1 MHNAGS
7 LCFPGFLLRTESVP
21 FSHSCSARHDCLL
34 RNRESVV
41 SVILSGLRLVDWRQ
55 EIHKESTQSLWQT
68 KQDVMRHMHAPVFIS
83 SYFSSEQ
90 RNIQKNVNVERY
102 LGTRSR
108 VDIPHNWLEAAAFSV
123 TPSQTAE
130 QGRLCPAPLSA
141 GKRDPSLRQTNLSC
155 PSQPFGDT
163 TSQFSSSC
171 FLQQNNLCSRLQQ
184 QSSKG
189 VAHRIPH
196 LALSV
201 LPAVNLPRKHSR
213 LEAYSLEG
221 RRSEGIDIP
230 QHHHQKSRA
239 VGSCC
244 IHTARHRCLESRNNS
259 DSSVEKQQHQPP
271 AASCMDP
278 VNPSL
283 VNARLPSHAVDS
295 PLRHEL
301 VACPSSR
308 SSSESVNAHHS
319 SALALG
325 DLNPSGLESLRSL
338 LQSSQISAGLY
349 SSVQR
354 LKPETTLMG
363 MWGSLPQEPKSSPVS
378 SSLYFA
384 PDDSPPS
391 ILSTG
396 EQLAGVKTSA
406 TRARL
411 KWGVPFAKD
420 WNLGAV
426 TKDFSRAEPLS
437 VSHRYRYID
446 LNTWRTKISGDI
458 QPETLSSGVDSGRLV
473 DTEAD
478 SSCSCSPY
486 FRCQSQ
492 AKPTLE
498 TGSLYVH
505 RRSHSPEKFIK
516 GEEISG
522 GASPCAVS
530 WKRDL
535 PASQY
540 PEALQ
545 VSLETDL
552 RRAQVNLGVAMYGT
566 PREVCMRVAS
576 PPGDKVF
583 RPVQQLSIK
592 SLEVNNSEPR
602 VKSSKESEKVCDSR
616 SQAARRVSLEEGLDE
631 SSDIDCMNVSRE
643 GRRNKHSYQSSWRNW
658 EADANFDQSEEPSVE
673 RSAKEPRC
681 CEERSQTQETV
692 SREVLGN
699 SFWSLKVN
707 EQSFQHLRDR
717 QMLTRCFQAWRR
729 HILWK
734 RAAARQLYRQQLL
747 RKGLGALQRAVH
759 QRRMQ
764 LEVAQQRHASA
775 LLAVSFRR
783 WKEAAAKWSKKQALQ
798 PEPYPHTQS
807 SSVGFLRVGRLAT
820 MTTSAQHQFT
830 VGYSK
835 EAEQARRVERGLWT
849 QLHRRE
855 REEEFCWRAQAIR
868 DMRQLAAF
876 RLWRLQKELLSK
888 EEARLLEA
896 RALLE
901 KKQLQKVFWLWRSR
915 CLEMEQILALTT
927 RIQRTL
933 VSRCFSAWKE
943 TVEQKALY
951 RRNLAC
957 LRIVSLRKYFQR
969 WVQML
974 QVRED
979 DKQAMMN
986 YFLLRWR
993 QHYGPVISSV
1003 AEKTATKRHE
1013 DQPLWTL
1020 ERRFPEKT
1028 GYSLDDFCQK
1038 VKLQRVY
1045 LLWKAR
1051 LCEHHRADF
1060 FSQTLEQCR
1069 LRKALKLWNQKC
1081 LTLKTIEQSPKHS
1094 HRTVCEEPLAML
1106 FSEDLSTSSGFDS
1119 SAPATL
1125 ASQSS
1130 LEKEYSFSG
1139 SSQQSCSPILTAEDV
1154 AHIPYYSSFLQQG
1167 QHAAL
1172 PAELGGELCLQASV
1186 PPQSTGSGRNWFVGG
1201 QFQSLALQ
1209 IPDNNVLPLT
1219 SYSTWEENCCFDK
1232 EVKSCWH
1239 QAEKCCLQRYFIVW
1253 SARTQQLVK
1262 AQQCCRLVQ
1271 LSRAFLSWHHWV
1283 VENKNRKAAAAALK
1297 HQVHCCQIAFS
1308 LWKKR
1313 LAQKVEAD
1321 RRFRHHIHQMT
1332 AEALWHWH
1340 SYWQRKRA
1348 ERALQQRW
1356 AQHSCQEKKR
1366 LILQTWY
1373 YQTRKQKDAA
1383 LFWDRLLLRRCL
1395 VTWAQVT
1402 ACRLRQHEALS
1413 CFKRVREH
1421 HLLVVSFT
1429 EWRVKFL
1436 RAKEQVLGER
1446 NHRWQEPSPGKACHR
1461 WRLASRGQQA
1471 LRLGSVATV
1480 KQACNYWTK
1489 AAAFSQCLRQCS
1501 TLIGARKS
1509 RKMSLSWSLKG
1520 RRGREKGS
1528 APAVPLGLFPSAIHC
1543 WLVIYRN
1550 QNRSERLMLPYLVER
1565 PGVVGP
1571 CPAHAM
1577 VQDNKAEVDLEEQ
1590 DEKWLGRKYLRWWHH
1605 MVILR
1610 QCQRDRRLRCL
1621 ARGWHQWKE
1630 ASSVVILAQVLVSV
1644 TRVAVMGLTGQA
1656 CSACS
1661 LTDILGDKRW
1671 GFNKYQ
1677 SAPEIL
1683 VCCCGYF
1690 FHPSL

>member
-1 MHNAGS
+1 MGDKAAGLPLRS
-7 LCFPGFLLRTESVP
+7 EARAQRGVCPDPGGLARPGGMSGGG
-21 FSHSCSARHDCLL
+21 SH
-34 RNRESVV
+34 
-41 SVILSGLRLVDWRQ
+41 
-55 EIHKESTQSLWQT
+55 K
-68 KQDVMRHMHAPVFIS
+68 
-83 SYFSSEQ
+83 Q
-90 RNIQKNVNVERY
+90 RNIQKNVDFERY
-102 LGTRSR
+102 LSTRSQ
-108 VDIPHNWLEAAAFSV
+108 VDISHNCLEATAFSV

-130 QGRLCPAPLSA
+130 QGQLCPAPLSG
-141 GKRDPSLRQTNLSC
+141 GKRDPGQRQTNLSC
-155 PSQPFGDT
+155 PSQPFQDT
-163 TSQFSSSC
+163 TTQFTSSC

-184 QSSKG
+184 QSSKC

-201 LPAVNLPRKHSR
+201 LPAVNLPQRHSR

-221 RRSEGIDIP
+221 RRNEDIDIH
-230 QHHHQKSRA
+230 QHHHQKSGA
-239 VGSCC
+239 VGSCS
-244 IHTARHRCLESRNNS
+244 IHTADHHCLENRNKNS
-259 DSSVEKQQHQPP
+259 DSSVEKQKHQPP

-278 VNPSL
+278 VNPSP
-283 VNARLPSHAVDS
+283 VNPHLPSLAVDS
-295 PLRHEL
+295 PLRHKL
-301 VACPSSR
+301 VACPSSG
-308 SSSESVNAHHS
+308 SSGESVNACHS

-325 DLNPSGLESLRSL
+325 DLSPSGLESLRSL

-349 SSVQR
+349 SSIER
-354 LKPETTLMG
+354 LKQETALMG

-378 SSLYFA
+378 SSLCFA
-384 PDDSPPS
+384 PDVSPPS

-406 TRARL
+406 TQARL

-420 WNLGAV
+420 WSLGAL
-426 TKDFSRAEPLS
+426 TRDFGHVEPLS

-446 LNTWRTKISGDI
+446 LNSWRTKISGDI
-458 QPETLSSGVDSGRLV
+458 QPETISSGVGSGRLV

-478 SSCSCSPY
+478 SSYSCSPY

-505 RRSHSPEKFIK
+505 TKSHSPEKVLK
-516 GEEISG
+516 GEEIVG
-522 GASPCAVS
+522 GASPRAIS

-535 PASQY
+535 PASPY
-540 PEALQ
+540 LEALQ
-545 VSLETDL
+545 VSLEADL
-552 RRAQVNLGVAMYGT
+552 SGAQVNVGVAMYGT

-576 PPGDKVF
+576 PPGDKEF

-592 SLEVNNSEPR
+592 SVEVSNSEPH

-616 SQAARRVSLEEGLDE
+616 SQAARRVAFEEGFGE
-631 SSDIDCMNVSRE
+631 SSDIDCMNMSRE
-643 GRRNKHSYQSSWRNW
+643 GRRNKHSYRSSWRNW
-658 EADANFDQSEEPSVE
+658 EAAANFDQSEEPSAQ

-681 CEERSQTQETV
+681 CEEGSQTKETV

-699 SFWSLKVN
+699 SCWSLKVN
-707 EQSFQHLRDR
+707 EQSFQHLCDR
-717 QMLTRCFQAWRR
+717 QILTRCFQAWRR
-729 HILWK
+729 HVLWK
-734 RAAARQLYRQQLL
+734 RAASRQLYRQQLL
-747 RKGLGALQRAVH
+747 RKGLGALQWAVH

-764 LEVAQQRHASA
+764 LEVAQQRYASA

-783 WKEAAAKWSKKQALQ
+783 WKDAVAKWSKKQASQ
-798 PEPYPHTQS
+798 PKPYSCTQS
-807 SSVGFLRVGRLAT
+807 SSVGFLGVGRLAT

-849 QLHRRE
+849 QLHRRQ

-901 KKQLQKVFWLWRSR
+901 KKQLRKVFWLWRSR

-927 RIQRTL
+927 QIQRNL
-933 VSRCFSAWKE
+933 VSRCFSAWKG
-943 TVEQKALY
+943 TVERKTLY
-951 RRNLAC
+951 RCNLAH
-957 LRIVSLRKYFQR
+957 LRAVSLRKYFQH

-986 YFLLRWR
+986 FILLQWR

-1003 AEKTATKRHE
+1003 ADKTATEKHE
-1013 DQPLWTL
+1013 DQPLWTVK
-1020 ERRFPEKT
+1020 RRFLEKT
-1028 GYSLDDFCQK
+1028 GYSFDDFCQK
-1038 VKLQRVY
+1038 MKLQRVY

-1060 FSQTLEQCR
+1060 FSQTLEQHR
-1069 LRKALKLWNQKC
+1069 LRKALKLWHRKC
-1081 LTLKTIEQSPKHS
+1081 LTLKTIEQCPKHS
-1094 HRTVCEEPLAML
+1094 HKTVCEEPFAMQ

-1139 SSQQSCSPILTAEDV
+1139 SSQQSFSPVLTAGNV
-1154 AHIPYYSSFLQQG
+1154 AHRPNYSSFLQQG
-1167 QHAAL
+1167 QRAEL
-1172 PAELGGELCLQASV
+1172 PAELGGELGLQASF
-1186 PPQSTGSGRNWFVGG
+1186 PPQCTGSGRNWLVGV

-1209 IPDNNVLPLT
+1209 IPDSNVQPLT
-1219 SYSTWEENCCFDK
+1219 SYSTWEQNCSSDK

-1253 SARTQQLVK
+1253 SARTRQLVK
-1262 AQQCCRLVQ
+1262 AQQCCRLIQ
-1271 LSRAFLSWHHWV
+1271 LSRAFLGWHHWV
-1283 VENKNRKAAAAALK
+1283 VENKNQKAAAAAAALK
-1297 HQVHCCQIAFS
+1297 HQVHYCQMAFS

-1313 LAQKVEAD
+1313 VAQKVEAD
-1321 RRFRHHIHQMT
+1321 RRFRCHIHQMT
-1332 AEALWHWH
+1332 ADALWRWH

-1348 ERALQQRW
+1348 ARELQQQW

-1366 LILQTWY
+1366 LILQIWY
-1373 YQTRKQKDAA
+1373 CQTRKQKDAA
-1383 LFWDRLLLRRCL
+1383 LFWDRLLLHRCL

-1402 ACRLRQHEALS
+1402 ACRLRQHKALS

-1429 EWRVKFL
+1429 EWKVKFL
-1436 RAKEQVLGER
+1436 RAEQRVLGER

-1471 LRLGSVATV
+1471 LRLGSVDTV

-1489 AAAFSQCLRQCS
+1489 AAAFSQCSRQCS

-1509 RKMSLSWSLKG
+1509 RKMSLSWSMKG
-1520 RRGREKGS
+1520 GRGREKGS
-1528 APAVPLGLFPSAIHC
+1528 APAVPPGLFPSAIHR

-1550 QNRSERLMLPYLVER
+1550 QSQSERLMLPYLVER
-1565 PGVVGP
+1565 PGMVGP
-1571 CPAHAM
+1571 CPAHAR
-1577 VQDNKAEVDLEEQ
+1577 VQDNKAEVGLEEQ

-1610 QCQRDRRLRCL
+1610 RCQHDRRLRCL
-1621 ARGWHQWKE
+1621 ARGWRQWKE
-1630 ASSVVILAQVLVSV
+1630 ASRVVILAQVLDQQRLIEKAWRLWRRRHLQNCVVQNFLEEEARSLLSQAFG
-1644 TRVAVMGLTGQA
+1644 RWRQLTAFQ
-1656 CSACS
+1656 
-1661 LTDILGDKRW
+1661 LKDKER
-1671 GFNKYQ
+1671 F
-1677 SAPEIL
+1677 
-1683 VCCCGYF
+1683 
-1690 FHPSL
+1690 